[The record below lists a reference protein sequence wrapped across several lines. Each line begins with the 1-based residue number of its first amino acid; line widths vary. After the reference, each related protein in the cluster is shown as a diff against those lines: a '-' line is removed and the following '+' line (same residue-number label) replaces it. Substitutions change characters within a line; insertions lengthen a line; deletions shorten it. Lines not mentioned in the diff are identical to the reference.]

1 MNSRRNF
8 IKKSSLI
15 TLGALNY
22 NFSPIIKDINGIDIS
37 VITYSFNPGVE
48 DMNVI
53 IQNCID
59 SGSDNIELM
68 GNHIERSMGMPR
80 SGRSHAEWRANISMK
95 EFKNVK
101 KQFQDQGINIFA
113 YKPYCMNPNNK
124 DEEIE
129 YAMKAT
135 KALGADYVTA
145 ELTSEENT
153 KRISHY
159 AEKNK
164 VNVGYHAHLQA
175 SDTAWDFALNDS
187 KNNFINLDIGHYIAA
202 GKKNTKE
209 TLLKF
214 IEKNHARICSLH
226 LKDRQYAKTLNVIA
240 TDNQIWGEGD
250 TPITEVLRLVRD
262 NSYKFT
268 STIELEYRIPEG
280 SNRIKEVIKCYDYC
294 KQALIS

>member
-1 MNSRRNF
+1 M
-8 IKKSSLI
+8 
-15 TLGALNY
+15 
-22 NFSPIIKDINGIDIS
+22 
-37 VITYSFNPGVE
+37 
-48 DMNVI
+48 
-53 IQNCID
+53 
-59 SGSDNIELM
+59 
-68 GNHIERSMGMPR
+68 
-80 SGRSHAEWRANISMK
+80 
-95 EFKNVK
+95 K

>member
-59 SGSDNIELM
+59 TGSDNIELM

-95 EFKNVK
+95 EFRNVK

-202 GKKNTKE
+202 GKKI
-209 TLLKF
+209 LK
-214 IEKNHARICSLH
+214 KHC
-226 LKDRQYAKTLNVIA
+226 
-240 TDNQIWGEGD
+240 
-250 TPITEVLRLVRD
+250 
-262 NSYKFT
+262 
-268 STIELEYRIPEG
+268 
-280 SNRIKEVIKCYDYC
+280 
-294 KQALIS
+294 